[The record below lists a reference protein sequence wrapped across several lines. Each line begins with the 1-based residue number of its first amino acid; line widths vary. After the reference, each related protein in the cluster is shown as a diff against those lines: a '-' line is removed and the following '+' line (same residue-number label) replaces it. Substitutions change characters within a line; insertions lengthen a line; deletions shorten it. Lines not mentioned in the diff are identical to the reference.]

1 MQSTSACKP
10 SVRPLYAWEITEAR
24 RVFANQLNYER
35 VRVHECASWPNF
47 INRVGMRLK
56 GMDVSKAAPNAITL
70 GNHCYFPVR
79 LLETPVPSGDP
90 EHYKI
95 CWLMHELTHA
105 WQFQHMGWR
114 YLAMALYAQIRF
126 KSTAYQYGGESGL
139 LKSFKSGQ
147 MLDFFNLEQQGDI
160 TRDYYQRL
168 CVSEDVSAWLP
179 YIQQIQKAA

>member
-35 VRVHECASWPNF
+35 VRIHECASWPNF

-79 LLETPVPSGDP
+79 LLEVPVPSGDS

-105 WQFQHMGWR
+105 WQFQQLGWR
-114 YLAMALYAQIRF
+114 YLAMALYAQIRY
-126 KSTAYQYGGESGL
+126 KSTAYQYGGANGL
-139 LKSFKSGQ
+139 IESFKAGHK
-147 MLDFFNLEQQGDI
+147 LAFFNLEQQGDI

-179 YIQQIQKAA
+179 YIHQIQKVA